1 MSYKSSDAND
11 AQNKKIQDLIEIS
24 KNESYWNFYGEK
36 LIDSDIEL
44 IANELIQGYTN
55 CQTLDLFKNK
65 ITSKGALYLSEM
77 LKVNGTI
84 RILNLRWNQIDDDG
98 AKSLFNVLKDE
109 NRTLE
114 RLHLDLNQITDK
126 SVESIMKMINENR
139 TLTLVILTDNQI
151 SEDNQRQLEK
161 AGQLREPSALDV
173 RFC

>member
-1 MSYKSSDAND
+1 AV
-11 AQNKKIQDLIEIS
+11 
-24 KNESYWNFYGEK
+24 
-36 LIDSDIEL
+36 
-44 IANELIQGYTN
+44 
-55 CQTLDLFKNK
+55 
-65 ITSKGALYLSEM
+65 YLSEM
-77 LKVNGTI
+77 LKVNGTL

-126 SVESIMKMINENR
+126 SVESIIKMINGNR
-139 TLTLVILTDNQI
+139 TLTLVILTDNKI

-161 AGQLREPSALDV
+161 AGQLRESFALDV